1 MKMSPVNPENEQS
14 ARVSEMSELKRG
26 RARAELLTLDRVV
39 EGENVDPLPVLDVV
53 ASVNGGDVAE
63 LDAEIVARD

>member
-1 MKMSPVNPENEQS
+1 
-14 ARVSEMSELKRG
+14 MSELKRG